1 MTCIAV
7 VKQDGKVYMA
17 GDRGASDEDN
27 IMSIVAPK
35 VWKTGPYLFGY
46 AGTMDGERIRHN
58 FKPPLP
64 EGNLDK
70 FMYTK
75 FIKSLRKFYEEWW
88 VDTSKDA
95 DFGMII
101 CIRGRIFEHNA
112 IDMSLTEYQQPFLCM
127 GSGSQYA
134 YGSLYSTQKQ
144 KNPRNRLRQAIAA
157 AIEYSPSCKGPIDTV
172 SA

>member
-1 MTCIAV
+1 
-7 VKQDGKVYMA
+7 
-17 GDRGASDEDN
+17 
-27 IMSIVAPK
+27 
-35 VWKTGPYLFGY
+35 
-46 AGTMDGERIRHN
+46 
-58 FKPPLP
+58 
-64 EGNLDK
+64 
-70 FMYTK
+70 MYTK

-88 VDTSKDA
+88 VDTTKDA

-127 GSGSQYA
+127 GSGSAYA

-144 KNPRNRLRQAIAA
+144 KNPRNRVRQAVAS